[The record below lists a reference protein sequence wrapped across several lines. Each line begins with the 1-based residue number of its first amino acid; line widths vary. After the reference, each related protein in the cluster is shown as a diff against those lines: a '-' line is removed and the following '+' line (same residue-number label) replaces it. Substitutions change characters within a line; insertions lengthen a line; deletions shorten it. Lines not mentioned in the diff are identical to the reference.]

1 MFIVLKVT
9 LASGVTNRAVLIYET
24 VTNLRSCHRL
34 PPYILYLCHP
44 SLHIS
49 ASTIYD
55 AAATAC
61 LLSLL
66 YKRMKMQRKSRC
78 SCHRLPP
85 YIFLYLC
92 HISLLIAA
100 TARLLSL
107 LQDLVFCRVVV
118 LPGEIYAAAIF
129 TLQEDIKDA
138 TQIKM
143 QLPPTG
149 SCLYLQDGN
158 LHQLTIN
165 SQSI

>member
-1 MFIVLKVT
+1 MFIVLKVI
-9 LASGVTNRAVLIYET
+9 LASGVTNRAVLIYAT

-34 PPYILYLCHP
+34 PPYILYLCNL
-44 SLHIS
+44 SLLIS
-49 ASTIYD
+49 ASTIY

-61 LLSLL
+61 
-66 YKRMKMQRKSRC
+66 
-78 SCHRLPP
+78 
-85 YIFLYLC
+85 
-92 HISLLIAA
+92 
-100 TARLLSL
+100 LLSL

-158 LHQLTIN
+158 LHLHWILQHNQLTIN
-165 SQSI
+165 LQSTNLRR